1 MREQE
6 VGLLPRFRSC
16 PLPTLP
22 SPVIANVLS
31 EVVGQALPVTALTSS
46 TRLNLKRI
54 LEGLINRVFS
64 KLHAQG
70 YEHALPHVCLN

>member
-22 SPVIANVLS
+22 SPVIANILS
-31 EVVGQALPVTALTSS
+31 EAVGQALPVTALTSS

-64 KLHAQG
+64 KFHAQG
-70 YEHALPHVCLN
+70 YFHVLMFV